1 MMSEK
6 SASYYARYLRNVA
19 LAEKMDN
26 EFPDHEGWT
35 SVIRFYAA
43 VHLMNAYLVDKKGV
57 RFDPESA
64 DHAERTRAMARCPEL
79 RDAPR
84 VYRWLKDLSE
94 VVRYRM
100 NYDYS
105 EADRKESIAW
115 LEKIVAIV
123 EPKLKRA

>member
-43 VHLMNAYLVDKKGV
+43 VHLMNAYLVDKKGIDPKKLSAAAFGEFRPV
-57 RFDPESA
+57 AANDTKENKRQNRRAVIVVLPPES
-64 DHAERTRAMARCPEL
+64 
-79 RDAPR
+79 
-84 VYRWLKDLSE
+84 
-94 VVRYRM
+94 
-100 NYDYS
+100 
-105 EADRKESIAW
+105 SIVM
-115 LEKIVAIV
+115 EK
-123 EPKLKRA
+123 K